1 VDELSLE
8 SLVKSDEDIL
18 IAALLEADK
27 PLDWYVR
34 EGTPVPNERAWRQ
47 LAFRA
52 QMVTSMTESAR
63 DYLGDLEYVNAGY
76 KFGQVFLIPTG
87 VQKVLCLVIKSGRQK
102 TKLVK
107 NILQRSPKVD

>member
-18 IAALLEADK
+18 IAALLEADE
-27 PLDWYVR
+27 PVDWYVR
-34 EGTPVPNERAWRQ
+34 EGTPVPNEQAWRQ

-63 DYLGDLEYVNAGY
+63 DYLGDLEYVNASY

-87 VQKVLCLVIKSGRQK
+87 VQKVLCLVVKSGKQK
-102 TKLVK
+102 ISLVE
-107 NILQRSPKVD
+107 NIQQRIPKMD